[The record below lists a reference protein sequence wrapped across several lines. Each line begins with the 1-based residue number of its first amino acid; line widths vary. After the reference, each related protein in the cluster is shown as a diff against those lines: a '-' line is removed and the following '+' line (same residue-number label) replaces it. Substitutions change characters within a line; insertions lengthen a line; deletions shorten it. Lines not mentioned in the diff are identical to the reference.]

1 MLERQLPPKAV
12 PVSEKNSSCRQYPFC
27 RKLYL
32 DASFPEKRC
41 DVSAPGSHLLKL
53 FPDRLVELLVGR
65 FAEFSPLVYLN
76 LVPVALGV
84 PLPYESKTGVNHQPL
99 VSRVDRVVISDAQT
113 IMC

>member
-65 FAEFSPLVYLN
+65 LAKLCPLVYLD
-76 LVPVALGV
+76 LVAVTLGI
-84 PLPYESKTGVNHQPL
+84 PLPDQPDSGVDHDLL
-99 VSRVDRVVISDAQT
+99 VSRVNFIVVRD
-113 IMC
+113 